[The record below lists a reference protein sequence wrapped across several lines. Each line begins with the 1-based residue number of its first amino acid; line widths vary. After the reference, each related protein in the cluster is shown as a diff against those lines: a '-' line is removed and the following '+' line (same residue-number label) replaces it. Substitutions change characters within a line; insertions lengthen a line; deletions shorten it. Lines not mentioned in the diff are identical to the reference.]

1 MTSWRRNA
9 EGLLQ
14 DRFLSVKGLR
24 THVLTAGAG
33 APLVLLHGSALDSAR
48 LTYGGSVAALS
59 AHYRVIAPDWPG
71 YGRSEGPK
79 GAATTNFYIDFLEG
93 LADALELDTFYLVGF
108 SMGGGVALGY
118 ALKHPK
124 RVRKLVLID
133 AYGLGGEV
141 HVPFLPYLALRTP
154 RLSTLTW
161 AALRRSPRTLRL
173 LLRLFVFRQGK
184 AVTEEVLAEVAEQLR
199 VPDIERAFMG
209 WLREE
214 LHLTALTTNYLGR
227 LGRLSVPTLL
237 IHGDRDLVVP
247 VSRAKRA
254 AKRIPDATLKI
265 LPSGHWTPREAKE
278 AFTEAVLEFLVS

>member
-1 MTSWRRNA
+1 M
-9 EGLLQ
+9 
-14 DRFLSVKGLR
+14 
-24 THVLTAGAG
+24 
-33 APLVLLHGSALDSAR
+33 LLHGSALDSAR
-48 LTYGGSVAALS
+48 LTYGGSLAVLS

-71 YGRSEGPK
+71 YGRSEGPEEP
-79 GAATTNFYIDFLEG
+79 ATTGFYIDFLEG
-93 LADALELDTFYLVGF
+93 LADALELDSFHLAGF
-108 SMGGGVALGY
+108 SMGGGVALGF
-118 ALKHPK
+118 ALENPE

-154 RLSTLTW
+154 QFSTLTW

-214 LHLTALTTNYLGR
+214 LHLTALTTNYLER
-227 LGRLSVPTLL
+227 LRDLAPPTLL
-237 IHGDRDLVVP
+237 VHGDRDLVVP
-247 VSRAKRA
+247 TSRAKRA
-254 AKRIPDATLKI
+254 AQRIPDATLKL
-265 LPSGHWTPREAKE
+265 LPSGHWTPREAQQ
-278 AFTEAVLEFLVS
+278 AFTDAVLEFLAS